1 MEQLIEMHSVNTV
14 KPRSGTK
21 DSRLLLMAA
30 IVFVV
35 MLLHRRLV
43 LHHFPILDAW
53 LIEPLVAVVVSA
65 AAFWVATRGK
75 SSR

>member
-30 IVFVV
+30 IVFVG
-35 MLLHRRLV
+35 LFLYRRLV

-53 LIEPLVAVVVSA
+53 LIEPLVVVVVSA
-65 AAFWVATRGK
+65 AAFWSATRGK